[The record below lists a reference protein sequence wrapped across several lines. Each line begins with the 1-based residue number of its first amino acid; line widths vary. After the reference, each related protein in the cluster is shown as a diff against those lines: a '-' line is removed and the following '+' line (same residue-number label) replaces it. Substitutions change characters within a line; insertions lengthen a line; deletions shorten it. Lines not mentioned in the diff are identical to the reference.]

1 MPALT
6 PASAAASLVSSVSAV
21 GSTYVTGI
29 QTEDSFDQHPVQD
42 RAESQDIDSKMQK
55 HGLFH
60 SKKPKTLDQ
69 QNISTQHQ
77 QLLSPLPASTP
88 TKAARF
94 FGLEAKPATTS
105 ESPRR
110 VKFDDGAI
118 ADNLPVG
125 APVRPALK
133 KQDSLPL
140 LTRLKLGTHR
150 HTQFKEEDVEPDE
163 PRQPKA
169 TKALRM
175 VIPEFAGQRRSPAEQ
190 TTAATTRFDLDED
203 EDDDGNNDF
212 GGLQEP
218 RLRIPAVPRPVPAS
232 PKPRRMRRK
241 TPKDLQR
248 MSPITEASSES
259 LRPAYRNS
267 EEVTELG
274 VISEYEH
281 GDDAYSAEQPQ
292 DSKPHTA
299 VPLLHGARDKTT
311 AARDGPFELDF
322 ADLSPSDEL
331 YDEGVTD
338 EEHDEVVHPGT
349 KVILKRARQP
359 EATFHFRSP
368 LQEFEDAY
376 LDATEEEMRLEACKM
391 TLARVEADKQ
401 AMDAEIEVLRR
412 KHEQM
417 KIDFGAA
424 VAAGAQKSMEAEGDE
439 DDDDDDDGHISICSS
454 IDLDEEPIV
463 QEAKV
468 MTITRITPGMVK
480 LVDIPPRKKKAAS
493 QVDSSTTL
501 LDKPAILEHKKSS
514 AATASTENTSP
525 VSVEAPLRVA
535 LRSHTNILQA
545 SRQSLSLHRPGLYG
559 QAKKVKIDAR

>member
-21 GSTYVTGI
+21 GSTYVTDR

-42 RAESQDIDSKMQK
+42 RVESQDINSKMQK
-55 HGLFH
+55 HSLFH

-69 QNISTQHQ
+69 QNTSAQHQ

-94 FGLEAKPATTS
+94 FGLESKPVTTS
-105 ESPRR
+105 ESPCR
-110 VKFDDGAI
+110 VQFDDGAI
-118 ADNLPVG
+118 ADDLPVG

-140 LTRLKLGTHR
+140 LTRLKLGTNKQ
-150 HTQFKEEDVEPDE
+150 TQFKEEVVEPDE

-175 VIPEFAGQRRSPAEQ
+175 LIPEFAGQRRSPVEQ
-190 TTAATTRFDLDED
+190 TTAATTRFELDED
-203 EDDDGNNDF
+203 EDDDGNNDV
-212 GGLQEP
+212 GGSQEP
-218 RLRIPAVPRPVPAS
+218 RFLVPAVPRPVPAE
-232 PKPRRMRRK
+232 PKSRRMRRK

-259 LRPAYRNS
+259 LRPAYSNS

-281 GDDAYSAEQPQ
+281 GDDTYSIEHSQ

-299 VPLLHGARDKTT
+299 VPLLHGGRDENT
-311 AARDGPFELDF
+311 AARNGPFELDI

-331 YDEGVTD
+331 YDEGATD
-338 EEHDEVVHPGT
+338 EEHAEVVHPGT
-349 KVILKRARQP
+349 KVILKRERQRG
-359 EATFHFRSP
+359 ATFHFRSP
-368 LQEFEDAY
+368 LQDFEDAY
-376 LDATEEEMRLEACKM
+376 LDATEEEMRLEACRM

-401 AMDAEIEVLRR
+401 AMDAEISVLRR

-417 KIDFGAA
+417 KLDLGAV
-424 VAAGAQKSMEAEGDE
+424 VAAGAQKSMEVESDE
-439 DDDDDDDGHISICSS
+439 DDDDDNDDGHISLCSS
-454 IDLDEEPIV
+454 IDLDEEPTV
-463 QEAKV
+463 HEAKV

-501 LDKPAILEHKKSS
+501 LDKPASLEHKKNL

-525 VSVEAPLRVA
+525 VSVDVA
-535 LRSHTNILQA
+535 LRVSLRSPTDIFA
-545 SRQSLSLHRPGLYG
+545 SLSSRTIIRQILVVRTS
-559 QAKKVKIDAR
+559 QKSQN